1 MKVKMKSR
9 SYRYGINGPRS
20 RHRHKYSKYQKSSSM
35 MMLICIKQ
43 YLRIL
48 SSIHRKVKQH
58 WGWVEKK
65 KVASKKSVH
74 YTSHENHIYEKKVPF
89 QRKNLIVYVI
99 DYHRFW
105 IVMVRYLSVGNSIYC
120 QNRFS
125 YKVVLHLWN
134 SWVYQQSVRRTHIS
148 CAIIFFCENIISF
161 CENISTD
168 CFAFIVLFF
177 FYFTFVHF
185 PW

>member
-1 MKVKMKSR
+1 M
-9 SYRYGINGPRS
+9 
-20 RHRHKYSKYQKSSSM
+20 
-35 MMLICIKQ
+35 
-43 YLRIL
+43 
-48 SSIHRKVKQH
+48 
-58 WGWVEKK
+58 
-65 KVASKKSVH
+65 H

-177 FYFTFVHF
+177 FISLLYISRGNTCCKLNLASDVASVIMYYF
-185 PW
+185 